1 MTDSFSHETT
11 QDRLVEMMTA
21 AMGAAVGDL
30 LHDPSIEELRVNP
43 DGRLWSVR
51 EGSRQ
56 NTGKTLT
63 VAARRQL
70 INIVAHAINV
80 TVDENNPSFPAEM
93 PESGFRFHAIVPP
106 QSPDGPTFVIR
117 KKPTKVYSL
126 DDYVEAGIM
135 AADHATFIREAVANR
150 ENILVGGG
158 TGSGKTT
165 LTNAILKEIGRVA
178 GRVLTVEDT
187 LELQIEADEVVRQRT
202 VRNGDT
208 VRRTMQDV
216 VRDMLRLSP
225 DRIIVGEVRGP
236 EAIDM
241 IQGWNTGHPGG
252 VATIHCNSAPDA
264 LERLEDLLIQGHY
277 TPVPRQIAKAINVV
291 LFIGPVTVETSEGKR
306 SMRRLRDIVRVSGVR
321 ATDSGYEY
329 ALEWPFPSSPRSEIP
344 AKDVSVSV
352 Q

>member
-1 MTDSFSHETT
+1 MQQEKPSEST
-11 QDRLVEMMTA
+11 QDRLTEMMTN
-21 AMGAAVGDL
+21 AMGAAVGEL
-30 LHDPSIEELRVNP
+30 LHDPAVEELRANP
-43 DGRLWSVR
+43 DGRLWCVR
-51 EGSRQ
+51 DGTRHD
-56 NTGKTLT
+56 TKKILRT
-63 VAARRQL
+63 AARRQL
-70 INIVAHAINV
+70 INIVAHAVGI
-80 TVDENNPSFPAEM
+80 TVDEDNPSFPAEL
-93 PESGFRFHAIVPP
+93 PDSGYRFHAVVPP

-126 DDYVEAGIM
+126 DDYVTAEIM
-135 AADHATFIREAVANR
+135 TAEQAALIRRAVANR

-165 LTNAILKEIGRVA
+165 LANAILKEIGKVA

-202 VRNGDT
+202 VRNGST

-236 EAIDM
+236 EALDL

-264 LERLEDLLIQGHY
+264 LERVEDLLIQGGH

-291 LFIGPVTVETSEGKR
+291 LFVSPVVVNNERGACAR
-306 SMRRLRDIVRVSGVR
+306 RRLREIVRVSGVHINN
-321 ATDSGYEY
+321 AGHEY
-329 ALEWPFPSSPRSEIP
+329 VLERPSVTAE
-344 AKDVSVSV
+344 
-352 Q
+352 